1 MPQFHVCAQGHRW
14 EAKAALEQ
22 QKPPPCPVC
31 GLAAQT
37 SAGQGL
43 DLEMDAAPAAESKAS
58 AEAGAFQDLGPRPQ
72 HAASFQFE
80 VAPEDSAFQDLGMHE
95 DGARP
100 LSSDP
105 AKVNT
110 AFQDSPRRPKDGPA
124 SIAPGAPGNHG
135 QERSTAVTVRF
146 PGVRREAPAKPWP
159 ALPGYEVLAEIG
171 RSATSVVYQARDTN
185 LQQIVAIKMI
195 TAGEYASARQTPWL
209 RAARLQHPCI
219 VPIHAVGEHGGRLYV
234 VMDYVDGGTL
244 EQRLRGR
251 PQSPTAAAQMA
262 ETLARTI
269 AYVHEQKLL
278 HRNLKPSNILLT
290 SDGMPTLTDFA
301 MARTAERSRTPKPP
315 AAEPDGMIGGNPS
328 YLAPEHLQHGE
339 SASTLQRS
347 ATAATD
353 IYALGA
359 ILYEMLTG
367 RPPFLGA
374 TAADTIALVRAAE
387 PIAPDRLQLRVPS
400 ALQAICL
407 QCLQKS
413 PEERYAKALELAQ
426 DLHAYLVDEP
436 VGARAPAPWRR
447 LAKWP
452 RRHPWLVG
460 SAALLLFCYT
470 FLTAALIKQRSTLL
484 GALASAESRT
494 ATVEQRLTGMR
505 RALFLADMITA
516 QEALDRGDRDTG
528 LKLLERHRQEED
540 LRSFEWSHL
549 WRRCHADRLNIATGH
564 ISALAFSP
572 DGRALVT
579 VGQTTGDAPR
589 GDLQVWD
596 TSTGQ
601 SWGNLAAPKAPVR
614 AVAWAPGGHILA
626 IGDEQGALQIWD
638 MPAGKLR
645 QAFAGHD
652 GPIKA
657 LAFTADSLMLAS
669 AGADGAV
676 RLWDANNGKAVGA
689 LSGHLGAV
697 NCVAFSPDGKL
708 LAAGCQGTAER
719 KAGEIRLWQLSSA
732 ARGLASTPTQQAI
745 LQGHQG
751 PVHGVAFSADG
762 KTLASGGGLPGKM
775 GELKLWDVATHQHKA
790 DLPGCFDRVLDLA
803 YTPDGH
809 GLAVAGADGTI
820 KLWTMAQLPQLQLVL
835 HGHQGSLTA
844 LALSADGDTLATAGA
859 DNSVKLWSLAQAR
872 GATVLGNRSAAPAM
886 PLHSLA
892 FAKFGNLPVLAAAG
906 GDSGRGGVRIWDSR
920 HGQLLAALERGLDRP
935 VLAAAFSADGKLL
948 ATAGEDTLPRLWN
961 WNKGSGV
968 AVLRGHTHWVTSLAF
983 APRGGLVATG
993 SADGSVRLWD
1003 ADTGRQAATLPGHA
1017 SGVNAVAFSPDGEL
1031 LASAGGDHEIHLWK
1045 ISAQQEAQRITGH
1058 TGPVLSVVFSADGKQ
1073 LASAGADRTV
1083 RIWQTDNGVEVA
1095 VLHGHTHAV
1104 TSVAFTADGK
1114 SLASAGRD
1122 GAVRLWD
1129 ILTGAPR
1136 AVFHG
1141 HADAV
1146 TALAFSPDGKMLAS
1160 ASMDSTVRL
1169 WQGEE

>member
-1 MPQFHVCAQGHRW
+1 MEQFHVCAQGHRW
-14 EAKAALEQ
+14 RADAATAKPPAADHVPEQ
-22 QKPPPCPVC
+22 PNLPPPCPVC

-37 SAGQGL
+37 SAGQEL
-43 DLEMDAAPAAESKAS
+43 DLAMDSAPAVRTKAS
-58 AEAGAFQDLGPRPQ
+58 AETGVFQDLGPR
-72 HAASFQFE
+72 S
-80 VAPEDSAFQDLGMHE
+80 
-95 DGARP
+95 
-100 LSSDP
+100 
-105 AKVNT
+105 
-110 AFQDSPRRPKDGPA
+110 
-124 SIAPGAPGNHG
+124 HG
-135 QERSTAVTVRF
+135 QDRSTAVTVRF

-159 ALPGYEVLAEIG
+159 ALPGYEILAEIG

-185 LQQIVAIKMI
+185 LQQVVAIKMI

-209 RAARLQHPCI
+209 RAELEAVARLQHPCI

-278 HRNLKPSNILLT
+278 HRNLKPGNILLT

-301 MARTAERSRTPKPP
+301 MARTPERSRTAKPP
-315 AAEPDGMIGGNPS
+315 AADHNNPEAMIGGNPS
-328 YLAPEHLQHGE
+328 YLAPEQLQDRT
-339 SASTLQRS
+339 SAAAPQRS
-347 ATAATD
+347 ATVATD

-359 ILYEMLTG
+359 ILYEMLIG

-374 TAADTIALVRAAE
+374 TAADTIDLVRAEE

-413 PEERYAKALELAQ
+413 PEKRYASALELAQ

-436 VGARAPAPWRR
+436 VGARPPGPWRR
-447 LAKWP
+447 LSKWP
-452 RRHPWLVG
+452 RRHPWLLG
-460 SAALLLFCYT
+460 SAALLLFCYI
-470 FLTAALIKQRSTLL
+470 FLTAALIKHRSTLV

-494 ATVEQRLTGMR
+494 ATMEQRLAGMR

-516 QEALDRGDRDTG
+516 QDALDRGDRDTG

-564 ISALAFSP
+564 VSALAVSP

-579 VGQTTGDAPR
+579 VGQTAGDAPR
-589 GDLQVWD
+589 GDLHVWD
-596 TSTGQ
+596 TTTGQ
-601 SWGNLAAPKAPVR
+601 SWGNLAAPRPPVR

-645 QAFAGHD
+645 HAFAGHD
-652 GPIKA
+652 GPIKE
-657 LAFTADSLMLAS
+657 LAFTADSLTLAS

-676 RLWDANNGKAVGA
+676 RLWDANSGKTAGA

-719 KAGEIRLWQLSSA
+719 KSGEIRLWQLSSA

-751 PVHGVAFSADG
+751 PVQGVAFSPDG

-775 GELKLWDVATHQHKA
+775 GELKLWDVATHQHKE
-790 DLPGCFDRVLDLA
+790 DLPGSFDRVLDLA
-803 YTPDGH
+803 YTPDGR
-809 GLAVAGADGTI
+809 GLAVAVADGTI
-820 KLWTMAQLPQLQLVL
+820 KLWNMQQLPQLQLVL
-835 HGHQGSLTA
+835 RGHPGSLTA

-872 GATVLGNRSAAPAM
+872 GSTVLRDRLAAAVM
-886 PLHSLA
+886 PIHSLA
-892 FAKFGNLPVLAAAG
+892 FAKFGNVPVLASAG
-906 GDSGRGGVRIWDSR
+906 GDRGGGVHIWDLR
-920 HGQLLAALERGLDRP
+920 RGKLLAALERGLDRP
-935 VLAAAFSADGKLL
+935 VLSAAFSADGKLL

-961 WNKGSGV
+961 WSKGSSV
-968 AVLRGHTHWVTSLAF
+968 AVLRGHTHWVTSVAF
-983 APRGGLVATG
+983 APRGSLVATG
-993 SADGSVRLWD
+993 SVDGSVRLWD
-1003 ADTGRQAATLPGHA
+1003 ADTGRQAATLAGHA

-1045 ISAQQEAQRITGH
+1045 ISAQQEAKRITGH

-1083 RIWQTDNGVEVA
+1083 RLWQADNGVEIA
-1095 VLHGHTHAV
+1095 VLRGHTHAV

-1136 AVFHG
+1136 AIFQG
-1141 HADAV
+1141 HTDAV

-1160 ASMDSTVRL
+1160 ASMDSTVRV